1 MNSEPKTKKGNK
13 VQSAR
18 KPGTA
23 KQKLNGAYITG
34 SFIVSGLAG
43 MATDSPV
50 VFVIALIVML
60 FSGYHDGSLRT

>member
-1 MNSEPKTKKGNK
+1 MNSEPKTKKGNN
-13 VQSAR
+13 VQSVR
-18 KPGTA
+18 KLGTA
-23 KQKLNGAYITG
+23 KRKLNGAYITG

-60 FSGYHDGSLRT
+60 FSGYHDGSLRA